1 MHFVKRKIKFTK
13 TKSFSNYLNK
23 TIHLRDNFK
32 IMDSST
38 KRQQSTVF
46 SGTQKTKV
54 RRNFRKFN

>member
-13 TKSFSNYLNK
+13 TKSFSNYLKK
-23 TIHLRDNFK
+23 TIRDNFK

-46 SGTQKTKV
+46 SRTQKTKV